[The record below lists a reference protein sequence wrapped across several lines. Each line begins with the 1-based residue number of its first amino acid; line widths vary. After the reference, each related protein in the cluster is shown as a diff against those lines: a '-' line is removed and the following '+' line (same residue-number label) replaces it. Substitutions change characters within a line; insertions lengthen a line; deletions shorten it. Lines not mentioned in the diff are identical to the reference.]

1 MIILI
6 SILLL
11 VILSTILLLLY
22 HINIQ
27 KLKKEYLNNWRSL
40 LGDAYTEAKAAHETQ
55 LRVLQE
61 KYDLLEEKE
70 ASLWNSTLQEYE
82 QKKAQLTTELNKNEQ
97 RLVERK
103 QAVDEIIEQLEHRRR
118 EVEESYQ
125 DTISLGQEKI
135 DQELEHYRALRT
147 EQINTTIDQATIEK
161 EKAAAIAYA
170 KWMEDLEQS
179 KEAYQEEIVAIA
191 SQLEEYRS
199 KQAAIN
205 TEILRRRELEEKQDF
220 YRIKLTDAQK
230 QDIHYLLSIVDNIKN
245 PVLLYKLIWSEYL
258 QKPFG
263 AMLKNVLEN
272 KDPRCVIY
280 KITNT
285 QTGEI
290 YIGKTKAEVSKRWT
304 EHIKTSLGIGS
315 AARSKIHEALF
326 NHWDEFTFE
335 ILEKIEKE
343 TDLSLREKYYIN
355 FYQSNIYGYNMN
367 SGG

>member
-22 HINIQ
+22 YINIQ

-40 LGDAYTEAKAAHETQ
+40 LEEAYTEEKIEHEKRLNT
-55 LRVLQE
+55 LQE
-61 KYDLLEEKE
+61 KYKLLEEKE
-70 ASLWNSTLQEYE
+70 NLQWESFVKEY
-82 QKKAQLTTELNKNEQ
+82 QKKKQQLTNELNENEQ

-103 QAVDEIIEQLEHRRR
+103 QAVDEIINQLEQRRH
-118 EVEESYQ
+118 ETEESYK
-125 DTISLGQEKI
+125 DIITIEQNKI
-135 DQELEHYRALRT
+135 EQELEHYRTLRM
-147 EQINTTIDQATIEK
+147 EQINASIDKDALEK
-161 EKAAAIAYA
+161 EMAAA
-170 KWMEDLEQS
+170 KKFSTWMEDLEQS
-179 KEAYQEEIVAIA
+179 KKTYQEEINTIIF
-191 SQLEEYRS
+191 QLEEYRN

-205 TEILRRRELEEKQDF
+205 NEILRRRELTEKHDF
-220 YRIKLTDAQK
+220 YRIKLTDSQK
-230 QDIHYLLSIVDNIKN
+230 QDIHYLLSIVDNIKT
-245 PVLLYKLIWSEYL
+245 PALLYKLIWSEYL

-263 AMLKNVLEN
+263 AMLKNVLED

-304 EHIKTSLGIGS
+304 EHIKPSLGIGS

>member
-1 MIILI
+1 M
-6 SILLL
+6 
-11 VILSTILLLLY
+11 
-22 HINIQ
+22 
-27 KLKKEYLNNWRSL
+27 
-40 LGDAYTEAKAAHETQ
+40 
-55 LRVLQE
+55 
-61 KYDLLEEKE
+61 
-70 ASLWNSTLQEYE
+70 
-82 QKKAQLTTELNKNEQ
+82 
-97 RLVERK
+97 
-103 QAVDEIIEQLEHRRR
+103 
-118 EVEESYQ
+118 
-125 DTISLGQEKI
+125 
-135 DQELEHYRALRT
+135 
-147 EQINTTIDQATIEK
+147 
-161 EKAAAIAYA
+161 
-170 KWMEDLEQS
+170 
-179 KEAYQEEIVAIA
+179 
-191 SQLEEYRS
+191 
-199 KQAAIN
+199 
-205 TEILRRRELEEKQDF
+205 
-220 YRIKLTDAQK
+220 
-230 QDIHYLLSIVDNIKN
+230 
-245 PVLLYKLIWSEYL
+245 LYKLIWSEYL